1 MLDRL
6 QHYYRSYPR
15 QYWILLGGMF
25 LSKAGTSFIWP
36 YLTLYLTDKLQQPL
50 STVTLVLLIDSLTS
64 ILSTFLA
71 GSLADRFG
79 RKGVMVF
86 SLFTFGLVYI
96 LITQAQ
102 TIEMFAVLMGLRGLV
117 MPLYSVGA
125 DAMVADLIVEKQRAE
140 AYSLLRMVN
149 NAGIAIGPVV
159 GGFVAAASFA
169 SAFLVAAAS
178 LILFSFLVFFAMRE
192 TLPRL
197 VEHTVPS
204 AEGGYLRVFKDRFYL
219 GVVAGFTMVGMASSL
234 MFVLF
239 SVYAEK
245 NYGLPKPEIGLMMTI
260 NALMV
265 VFFQLAVT
273 RFTRRF
279 PPLRGRVVLRPG
291 CGQYCLGAVVPRLCP
306 QHGGD
311 DLRGIDPRAH
321 LHHPGGQPCSGRT
334 ARAVPGSVWPGL
346 GHQPRV
352 GSCSGRPAQRPY
364 RPCHL
369 VRRPGL
375 GLAQRVGLCRVRRG
389 VEEPGKYRNR
399 ANKQNVSVK
408 GLFTP

>member
-1 MLDRL
+1 MLARL
-6 QHYYRSYPR
+6 RHYSNAFPR

-36 YLTLYLTDKLQQPL
+36 YLTLYLTDKLKQPL

-86 SLFTFGLVYI
+86 SLFSFGVVYI

-125 DAMVADLIVEKQRAE
+125 DAMVADLTAEEQRAE

-169 SAFLVAAAS
+169 SAFLVAAGS

-197 VEHTVPS
+197 TQS
-204 AEGGYLRVFKDRFYL
+204 AHLQPATDGGYLHVFKDRFYL

-245 NYGLPKPEIGLMMTI
+245 NFSLPKPQIGLMMTI

-265 VFFQLAVT
+265 VFFQVAVT

-279 PPLRGRVVLRPG
+279 SPLAVMTAGALLYGLGVGSVALGSGFAAFALSMVVMTCGELLLVPTSTTLAANLAPVELRGR
-291 CGQYCLGAVVPRLCP
+291 YLGVY
-306 QHGGD
+306 
-311 DLRGIDPRAH
+311 
-321 LHHPGGQPCSGRT
+321 
-334 ARAVPGSVWPGL
+334 GL
-346 GHQPRV
+346 GWGISHGLGPVV
-352 GSCSGRPAQRPY
+352 GGLLNDRIAPVAIWYGGLAWGLLSA
-364 RPCHL
+364 L
-369 VRRPGL
+369 VFAGL
-375 GLAQRVGLCRVRRG
+375 GLAGKKREDLNRRN
-389 VEEPGKYRNR
+389 PR
-399 ANKQNVSVK
+399 
-408 GLFTP
+408 

>member
-1 MLDRL
+1 
-6 QHYYRSYPR
+6 
-15 QYWILLGGMF
+15 
-25 LSKAGTSFIWP
+25 
-36 YLTLYLTDKLQQPL
+36 
-50 STVTLVLLIDSLTS
+50 VTLVLLIDSLTS

-279 PPLRGRVVLRPG
+279 PPLRVMT
-291 CGQYCLGAVVPRLCP
+291 LGALFYGLGVGSIALGQSFPAFALSMVVMTCGELILVPTSTTLAANLAP
-306 QHGGD
+306 VE
-311 DLRGIDPRAH
+311 LRGRY
-321 LHHPGGQPCSGRT
+321 LG
-334 ARAVPGSVWPGL
+334 VYGL
-346 GHQPRV
+346 GWGISH
-352 GSCSGRPAQRPY
+352 
-364 RPCHL
+364 
-369 VRRPGL
+369 GL
-375 GLAQRVGLCRVRRG
+375 GPVVGGLLNDRIAPVAIWYGGLAWGLLSALVFAGLG
-389 VEEPGKYRNR
+389 VAWKNR
-399 ANKQNVSVK
+399 ANTATAQISKTS
-408 GLFTP
+408 L